1 MADEKSQPKKTESK
15 KKTFKAY
22 KPAAK
27 FCPKCGSRMGEHKD
41 RFSCGKCKYTEFKE
55 KKG

>member
-1 MADEKSQPKKTESK
+1 MAEEKSQPKKEVK
-15 KKTFKAY
+15 EEEDVQGVQAG
-22 KPAAK
+22 K

>member
-1 MADEKSQPKKTESK
+1 MAEEKSQPKKEVKK
-15 KKTFKAY
+15 KKTFKEY
-22 KPAAK
+22 KPGRS
-27 FCPKCGSRMGEHKD
+27 CPKCGSRMGEHKD